1 LTGAA
6 VLIAPHRNAEATMS
20 DPGKRPDF
28 SDVQSEVRSQA
39 EDMSPASRAD
49 FSNVHSHASSTAD
62 TDTNYEVQK
71 GDTLSRIARHF
82 YADANAWRRIFD
94 ANRDQLSDPDR
105 IQPGQMLK
113 IPAKP

>member
-1 LTGAA
+1 
-6 VLIAPHRNAEATMS
+6 MS

-28 SDVQSEVRSQA
+28 SNVRSEVRSQA
-39 EDMSPASRAD
+39 EDMAPATKAD
-49 FSNVHSHASSTAD
+49 FSNVHSQVSSTAD
-62 TDTNYEVQK
+62 ADTTYEVQK
-71 GDTLSRIARHF
+71 GDTLSRIARQF

>member
-1 LTGAA
+1 
-6 VLIAPHRNAEATMS
+6 MS

-82 YADANAWRRIFD
+82 YDDANAWRRIFD